1 LSLQFF
7 RENAFVATLDDND
20 KDSLLSGLNIR
31 KKESSVKGKDV
42 KGKDVKGK
50 DHKIWAPFLSRPRR
64 ASLIESFPSGV
75 RATPNRAS
83 YLKGCLLRFKLLESK
98 RI

>member
-1 LSLQFF
+1 LSPQFF

-42 KGKDVKGK
+42 KEKDVKEK
-50 DHKIWAPFLSRPRR
+50 DHKIWAPFLSRPGD
-64 ASLIESFPSGV
+64 SLTGKCPVPPVAG
-75 RATPNRAS
+75 
-83 YLKGCLLRFKLLESK
+83 
-98 RI
+98 